1 MADIDEILIDVS
13 PGEVRAALCAGGQ
26 VVELAVERAVRRSM
40 VGDIHLARVE
50 RTASALD
57 AAFLD
62 LGADAPSGF
71 LNIADARRM
80 PVEGE
85 SLLVQVA
92 KDGTADK
99 GPTLTARIALVGRY
113 LVYRPGEAERA
124 VSTRV
129 ADKQSVAR
137 LQSWLAVRAG
147 WTARTAAAGASL
159 ADLDEEEARLVEE
172 WTAIGTAVANAKPP
186 AVLRREPGLVARLI
200 RDHPG
205 ARRIVID
212 EPAAL
217 AAARRDAAG
226 RWPDMARRLL
236 SNDEG
241 GALFEARGIEDEIDR
256 ALEPR
261 VALPHGASLVIEPMT
276 AFVAIDVNTG
286 AGRGRASDAIWE
298 ANLAAAREIGR
309 QIRLRNLAGRIVVDF
324 IAMERRDRRESVLA
338 ALRAAVEGDPQE
350 VRVAGYTALGLVELA
365 RRRGRESLAAQ
376 LCDPVA
382 APQKSALT
390 TALAA
395 LRRASSEAI
404 LAPGRALE
412 LRVSADVAAA
422 LDGEARPARLELEAR
437 LGRALGLRAE
447 PGRARGD
454 VDVGE
459 AGTPARLAR
468 APERA

>member
-1 MADIDEILIDVS
+1 MAEIDEILIDAS
-13 PGEVRAALCAGGQ
+13 PGEVRAALCADGR
-26 VVELAVERAVRRSM
+26 VVELAIERATRRSM

-62 LGADAPSGF
+62 LGADVPSGF
-71 LNIADARRM
+71 LNIADTRRM

-85 SLLVQVA
+85 ALLVQIA
-92 KDGTADK
+92 KDRTADK
-99 GPTLTARIALVGRY
+99 GPTLTARIALVGGY

-124 VSTRV
+124 VSARIT
-129 ADKQSVAR
+129 DKQAVSR
-137 LQSWLAVRAG
+137 LQSWLSGRAG

-159 ADLDEEEARLVEE
+159 TDLDEEEARLVKE
-172 WTAIGTAVANAKPP
+172 WDAIGIAARNAKPLSM
-186 AVLRREPGLVARLI
+186 LRREPGLVMRLM

-205 ARRIVID
+205 VRRIVFD
-212 EPAAL
+212 APAAL
-217 AAARRDAAG
+217 AAARRGAAE
-226 RWPDMARRLL
+226 RWPDMAGRLVP
-236 SNDEG
+236 NDEG
-241 GALFEARGIEDEIDR
+241 GALFEIRGIEDEIDR

-309 QIRLRNLAGRIVVDF
+309 QIRLRNLSGRIVVDF

-338 ALRAAVEGDPQE
+338 ALRAAVAADPQE

-390 TALAA
+390 IALAA
-395 LRRASSEAI
+395 LRRASSEAAS
-404 LAPGRALE
+404 APGRALE
-412 LRVSADVAAA
+412 LRVSSDVAAA
-422 LDGEARPARLELEAR
+422 LEGEAKSARLELEAR
-437 LGRALGLRAE
+437 LGRALLLCAE
-447 PGRARGD
+447 AGRARGD
-454 VDVGE
+454 MDIGE
-459 AGTPARLAR
+459 ARMPVRLAR
-468 APERA
+468 ATERG